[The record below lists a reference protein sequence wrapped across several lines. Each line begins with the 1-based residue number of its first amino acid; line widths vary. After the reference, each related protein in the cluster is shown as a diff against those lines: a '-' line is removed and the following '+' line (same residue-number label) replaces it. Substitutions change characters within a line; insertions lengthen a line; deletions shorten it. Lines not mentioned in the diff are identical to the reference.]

1 MLSEKAEILA
11 RSTAVHKGVDRGI
24 ELAMALGLKGAQYA
38 SAKSLAIKI
47 SGDERWN
54 NQRSPHG
61 LMIDCLY
68 LCVKREGGK
77 TSFTK
82 IRDLTLKIFGVGTQP
97 RPDKWQQEFAD
108 LIEGWL

>member
-1 MLSEKAEILA
+1 VLSEKAEILA

-97 RPDKWQQEFAD
+97 RPNEWQKEFTD
-108 LIEGWL
+108 FIEAWL